1 MNTLCHPLL
10 SQIDD
15 TGSAAC
21 VVPSSGLTLA
31 LDAVDT
37 SHSIS
42 SYSCNDHDA
51 HGIAYGVP
59 LFLLPGVI
67 KKDLVISRIVF
78 HDMFCS

>member
-37 SHSIS
+37 SHSTS
-42 SYSCNDHDA
+42 SYSCNGHDA
-51 HGIAYGVP
+51 HDIAYGAP
-59 LFLLPGVI
+59 LFPLPGVI
-67 KKDLVISRIVF
+67 KKDLVISRVVF
-78 HDMFCS
+78 HNVFYS